1 MKINQILFDRYG
13 NQLTVKSIKGKEYTG
28 ILMYRA
34 TYATGTGLTR
44 AKAAPQEVSFT
55 DESLG
60 VEYFYAL
67 DHIGNRDILFDEA
80 GPYYFNRK
88 NIKQKYEEYMVSLKS
103 SLPYGVWLENQEDYQ
118 DVIDSFYDMEQRQED
133 EQFIGF
139 HPSCFGR
146 LDLDSEFSVG
156 HDVKY
161 FDEHFHDRLYIS
173 KGRYQKIENVQIIN
187 WRAEIATLYYEK
199 SKLTHKSLRYADVFS
214 KEQYEGVPG
223 VEYKYQVMLRRS
235 YTTNPF
241 SMQDTYI
248 CGTPRKKEVETDE
261 SIEDIQNLYKEGGVD
276 PFLLKVLEEKRLE
289 NKLTDIIASIQSNQ
303 NAMIR
308 HTDKLNMIVQGC
320 AGSGKTMILLHRISY
335 LMYNQKLRNINR
347 AAIIV
352 PNSKFSIFIDELS
365 GNLDIDQIPRYT
377 MSQYYLK
384 LILDYQNRIYRS
396 ANSSE
401 RPIVAAI
408 QAIEK
413 REFVQGNATDEDEL
427 FDDSFEFDTCDF
439 YDKWMEK
446 FVADIN
452 EEEIIHISQR
462 IGLEILDAQTNEKRL
477 NRNYSLVVRCQ
488 DYIEENTRREK
499 DELEKAQNRVNN
511 LRIPERH
518 VAGLRRRIKELFKE
532 FSLGPSYSLYSLVR
546 SLNGKA
552 ELEHELAKLRE
563 KQFELERQAKSEN
576 RGLLRF
582 VSGNTETKEK
592 LNKLATR
599 IAEVESEL
607 ANKEEAATEP
617 AKLTEIRGEIDKFK
631 RWKRVS
637 LLSEDSQNIL
647 AEYDIIIEMLFAED
661 ISVDI
666 IREKLDEMIEK
677 YQMSEDVVS
686 AREELIGAE
695 EAYNS
700 ALDAVVPADERS
712 IIEKAKEKLDSRDAV
727 IKTVFEEYRQIK
739 FENIHNSRDLFVLL
753 AFYLLHVGKIGIEKD
768 FLFIDEAQD
777 YSEIEYRLLK
787 GLHEDRT
794 IFELYG
800 DSMQKVTP
808 NRGIDDWG
816 QVKALLGDE
825 YYELKENYRNTVE
838 IADYVNDNIKHVF
851 RIIGLHGDE
860 VCELGVNWKDKAISD
875 INSQGVRTAII
886 CKDKRNIKTYDLIG
900 IEEISIYTVLEAKGL
915 EFEVVYVLDRGM
927 TDNERYISYSRA
939 LRNLYV
945 IH

>member
-1 MKINQILFDRYG
+1 MKLNQILFDKYG
-13 NQLTVKSIKGKEYTG
+13 NQMTVKSIKGKEYIG

-34 TYATGTGLTR
+34 TYATETGLSR
-44 AKAAPQEVSFT
+44 AKAMPQEVSFT
-55 DESLG
+55 EESLG
-60 VEYFYAL
+60 VDYFYAL
-67 DHIGNRDILFDEA
+67 EHIGNRTILFDED
-80 GPYYFNRK
+80 GPYYFNCK

-103 SLPYGVWLENQEDYQ
+103 SLPYGVWIENPDDYQ
-118 DVIDSFYDMEQRQED
+118 DAIDSFYDTEQKKED
-133 EQFIGF
+133 ELFIGV

-146 LDLDSEFSVG
+146 LDLDSKFSVG

-223 VEYKYQVMLRRS
+223 VEYEYQVMLRRS
-235 YTTNPF
+235 YTTDPF

-248 CGTPRKKEVETDE
+248 CGTPRIKDVETDE
-261 SIEDIQNLYKEGGVD
+261 AIEDIQNLYREGGVD
-276 PFLLKVLEEKRLE
+276 PFLLKVLEEKRIE
-289 NKLTDIIASIQSNQ
+289 NKLTDIIASIQANQ

-401 RPIVAAI
+401 RPLVAAI

-413 REFVQGNATDEDEL
+413 SEFVQGNATDEGEL
-427 FDDSFEFDTCDF
+427 FDDSFEFNTCDF
-439 YDKWMEK
+439 YDKWIEK
-446 FVADIN
+446 FVADIG
-452 EEEIIHISQR
+452 EVEIIHISQR
-462 IGLEILDAQTNEKRL
+462 IGLEIWDAQTNEKRL

-488 DYIEENTRREK
+488 DYIEENVRREK
-499 DELEKAQNRVNN
+499 DELEKAQNKVNN

-532 FSLGPSYSLYSLVR
+532 FNLGPSYSLYSLIR
-546 SLNGKA
+546 RLSGKV
-552 ELEHELAKLRE
+552 ELEHELAQLRE
-563 KQFELERQAKSEN
+563 KQYELERQAKSEN

-582 VSGNTETKEK
+582 ISGNTETKEK
-592 LNKLATR
+592 LDKLATR

-607 ANKEEAATEP
+607 ANKEEFSTEP

-631 RWKRVS
+631 RWKHVS

-647 AEYDIIIEMLFAED
+647 AEYDIIIEMLFDED

-677 YQMSEDVVS
+677 YKMSEDVVK
-686 AREELIGAE
+686 AREELIEAE
-695 EAYNS
+695 EAYS
-700 ALDAVVPADERS
+700 SVLDAVVPADERS
-712 IIEKAKEKLDSRDAV
+712 IIEKAKEKLCSRDVV
-727 IKTVFEEYRQIK
+727 IKTIFEEYRQIE
-739 FENIHNSRDLFVLL
+739 FENIHSSRDLFVLL

-800 DSMQKVTP
+800 DSMQKVTS

-838 IADYVNDNIKHVF
+838 IADYVNDNIKQVF
-851 RIIGLHGDE
+851 RTIGLHGDE
-860 VCELGVNWKDKAISD
+860 VCKLGANWKDKAISD
-875 INSQGVRTAII
+875 INSQGMRTAII
-886 CKDKRNIKTYDLIG
+886 CKDRRNIKAYDLIG
-900 IEEISIYTVLEAKGL
+900 IEAISIYTVLEAKGL
-915 EFEVVYVLDRGM
+915 EFEVVYVLDRDM

-939 LRNLYV
+939 LRNLYI